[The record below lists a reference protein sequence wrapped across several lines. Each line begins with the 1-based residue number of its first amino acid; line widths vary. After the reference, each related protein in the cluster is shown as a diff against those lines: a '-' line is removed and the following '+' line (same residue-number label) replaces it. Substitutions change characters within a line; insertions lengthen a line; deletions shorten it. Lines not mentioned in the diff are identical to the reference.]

1 MVKFIGKVD
10 RKGVNELYGKARV
23 GIVIYQP
30 AKNHI
35 DAQPIKMFE
44 FMAAGLPVVASDF
57 PLWKEIV
64 EGNKCGISVDPRN
77 TEAVRTACIELLGNS
92 EKAQALGRNGKKAV
106 DQKYN
111 WGNEEKKLIELYD
124 YL

>member
-1 MVKFIGKVD
+1 MIKFIGKVD
-10 RKGVNELYGKARV
+10 RKGVNELYGRARV

-57 PLWKEIV
+57 PLWREIV

-77 TEAVRTACIELLGNS
+77 TKAVRAACLELLGS
-92 EKAQALGRNGKKAV
+92 PRRAQELGRNGKTAV
-106 DQKYN
+106 DEKYN
-111 WGNEEKKLIELYD
+111 WINEEKKLIELYKSI
-124 YL
+124 